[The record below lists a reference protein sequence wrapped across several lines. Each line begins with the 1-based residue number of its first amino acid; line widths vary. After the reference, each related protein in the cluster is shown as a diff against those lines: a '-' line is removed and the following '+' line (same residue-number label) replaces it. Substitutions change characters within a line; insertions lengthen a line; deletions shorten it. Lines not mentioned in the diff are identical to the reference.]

1 MNNMHYVGLDIHKK
15 TISYCVRQSDGTML
29 QESTIAA
36 TRPALDTWM
45 RQLPQPWTAGME
57 ATMFTGW
64 IYDHLVQ
71 SGATVKVA
79 HSAML
84 KAIAAGKKKNDQ
96 VDARKIADLLRC
108 DYFPECHMAPREI
121 RDRRRVLR
129 YRNLLVRQA
138 VRMKNKVSGLLMEV
152 GVPYNQQKV
161 HGKKYFAQLL
171 HEQRKEMP
179 PSLPELLQLSRS
191 TIESLTGMERQ
202 LLRALEQDDLLA
214 ARVER
219 LATIPGVGRVL
230 SLTWALEMGEISR
243 FRSVKNAVSYCGLC
257 GAEKN
262 SGGKTERTSLSKQ
275 RNKHLQSMLIEA
287 AKLAPRWNAELAL
300 VYEREKQRESQ
311 PGHARSGAEAGCLPD
326 GGGSEREGL
335 QQNAGQGW
343 REASCLIGYKD

>member
-1 MNNMHYVGLDIHKK
+1 
-15 TISYCVRQSDGTML
+15 
-29 QESTIAA
+29 
-36 TRPALDTWM
+36 
-45 RQLPQPWTAGME
+45 
-57 ATMFTGW
+57 
-64 IYDHLVQ
+64 
-71 SGATVKVA
+71 
-79 HSAML
+79 
-84 KAIAAGKKKNDQ
+84 
-96 VDARKIADLLRC
+96 
-108 DYFPECHMAPREI
+108 MAPREI